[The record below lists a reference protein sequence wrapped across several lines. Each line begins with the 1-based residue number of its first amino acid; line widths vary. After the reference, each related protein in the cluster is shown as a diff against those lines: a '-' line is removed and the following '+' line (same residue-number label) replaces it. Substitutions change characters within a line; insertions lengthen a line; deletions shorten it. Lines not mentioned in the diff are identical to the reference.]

1 MNKTEHRD
9 TTEILLKVPLS
20 TTNLNQTCN
29 NGGKLC
35 APNAFVFVFTEFD
48 DNDGASSSDMS
59 EYGWDDSDEDVDDQP
74 PVSKSGKK
82 GKGTTQPSV
91 KDYMDMM
98 DRELATTEVGKS
110 FEKVASEEKPVSAPN
125 VKVCI

>member
-1 MNKTEHRD
+1 
-9 TTEILLKVPLS
+9 
-20 TTNLNQTCN
+20 
-29 NGGKLC
+29 
-35 APNAFVFVFTEFD
+35 
-48 DNDGASSSDMS
+48 MS

-98 DRELATTEVGKS
+98 DRELATDYISSCISNYHTIMTTT
-110 FEKVASEEKPVSAPN
+110 APT
-125 VKVCI
+125 III